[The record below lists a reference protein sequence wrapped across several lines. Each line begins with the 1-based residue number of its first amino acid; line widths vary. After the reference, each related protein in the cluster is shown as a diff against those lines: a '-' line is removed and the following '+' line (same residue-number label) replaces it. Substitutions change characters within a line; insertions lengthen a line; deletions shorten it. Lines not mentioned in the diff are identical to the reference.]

1 MSHPTTTCSLSDWVF
16 YTLGVLHDAKQLKKR
31 HTGFFA
37 ANLVAEPGRHVP
49 HPTTCPAHRFLLNLL
64 RHTRNTVPTA
74 MLSGTLVVVAI
85 ILHSHHNRTITSSPT
100 SFLSPLHQLTL
111 FPARPDN
118 GKEPPDTV
126 KNFGRGGHHTPQ
138 PPQQNQPPPL
148 LDYQSSQVFQP
159 ASSRRSQAGS

>member
-74 MLSGTLVVVAI
+74 TLSGTLVVVAI

-100 SFLSPLHQLTL
+100 SFLSPLHHY
-111 FPARPDN
+111 F
-118 GKEPPDTV
+118 
-126 KNFGRGGHHTPQ
+126 
-138 PPQQNQPPPL
+138 L
-148 LDYQSSQVFQP
+148 LDLTTAKSHLMLSGTLVEVAIILHSHHNRTNRHRY
-159 ASSRRSQAGS
+159 